1 MSVSESQ
8 RHQLFQWFEE
18 AMGPERVAVMMDLLP
33 PVGWGDLATKTDLH
47 ALRAELKGDI
57 KVLEGEIGLL
67 GGKMEHAFGR
77 LQKSIYLSMLAS
89 NATVVGLVLAV
100 LQAA

>member
-1 MSVSESQ
+1 M
-8 RHQLFQWFEE
+8 
-18 AMGPERVAVMMDLLP
+18 
-33 PVGWGDLATKTDLH
+33 
-47 ALRAELKGDI
+47 
-57 KVLEGEIGLL
+57 LEGEIGLL